1 MKAIVIER
9 YGGPEVL
16 QLKEVPDPTPGSGQ
30 VLVEVRAVGV
40 NPVDTYLRSGN
51 YPVKIPTPYVPGSD
65 AAGVVS
71 AVGAGVTRWKVG
83 DRVWTIGSVQGRLRD
98 ACAQKML
105 CNADQLYPLPPHISF
120 AQGAALHIP
129 YASAYRALFDR
140 AHTEPGDV
148 VLIHGATGAV
158 GLAAVEFAVSRG
170 CTVIGTGGS
179 EAGRKLLK
187 DKGVA
192 LVLDHTQPDYLTGI
206 KTIAPEGPNV
216 ILEMLANVNL
226 QRDLEI
232 AAPFAR
238 IVIIGNRGTI
248 EINPRLAMGKEL
260 NVMGMQLW
268 AAGDQRVDR
277 ACRAIVAGLEAG
289 FLCPTIQ
296 KELPLADAAEAHRLV
311 IEAPSAGKIV
321 LIV

>member
-1 MKAIVIER
+1 MKAILIQQ

-16 QLKEVPDPTPGSGQ
+16 KLCEIPDPTPGAGQ
-30 VLVEVRAVGV
+30 VVVDVRAAGV

-51 YPVKIPTPYVPGSD
+51 YPLKIPTPYVPGSD

-71 AVGAGVTRWKVG
+71 AVGQGVSRWKIG
-83 DRVWTIGSVQGRLRD
+83 DRVWTIGSANGRLRD

-105 CNADQLYPLPPHISF
+105 CNADQLYRLPERISF
-120 AQGAALHIP
+120 AQGAALHVP

-140 AHTEPGDV
+140 AQAQPGDV

-158 GLAAVEFAVSRG
+158 GLAAVEFAQARG

-179 EAGRKLLK
+179 DAGRTLLR

-192 LVLDHTQPDYLTGI
+192 LVLDHTRTDYLSSV
-206 KTIAPEGPNV
+206 KSLAPDGPNV

-226 QRDLEI
+226 QRDMEI
-232 AAPFAR
+232 AAPHGR

-260 NVMGMQLW
+260 NIQGMQLW
-268 AAGDQRVDR
+268 AAGDQPVDR

-289 FLCPTIQ
+289 FLSPTIQ
-296 KELPLADAAEAHRLV
+296 RELPLADAAEAHRLV
-311 IEAPSAGKIV
+311 IDAPSGGKIV